1 MGARATFL
9 NRFRNP
15 GEPPEAEAERLRATD
30 NWIAWVRVAAVPFA
44 AVQVLLT
51 PSYPDGYEAWA
62 WAATAVLAV
71 GAGAF
76 LFMSRL
82 PRSLAGRHLLGAT
95 SLAFD
100 IGVVAAFV
108 LVYSYEEGAPIR
120 QLLYLPLVEGALRY
134 GLGGG
139 LVVPLLQLPVVVV
152 FEWWRTHRFSEG
164 SFDVDHVTFPLGLQL
179 VMGLVVGW
187 LVDRLRHESAVASSR
202 AREAEELRDQ
212 IGRRADQ
219 LEAVSRCARALSSTL
234 DPAEAFRRFLREAQM
249 AFRFDRLA
257 LVLAQGDRAEVL
269 ANAGQGDE
277 TVLPAGT
284 NVPLAGTALEEVC
297 KTGRTVV
304 REDMGEP
311 PFFNEDPELVG
322 SGLRSRVAAPLPAG
336 DRILGMLSVSR
347 RESSSFSADDVSLIT
362 LLGRQVATAVENIRS
377 FEAERNAAEELRRL
391 STLRADFVSLVSH
404 ELRAPMASVIG
415 CAATLRSRW
424 RVLRP
429 DQRESF
435 LALIE
440 DETSRLAAL
449 IGDVLDTSRMD
460 AGTFSYSF
468 APVDVEELVREAVAM
483 TQLGQED
490 VRVRADV
497 VSPLPAVRGDRE
509 RLRQVLLNL
518 LGNAI
523 KYTIGGDE
531 IEVRAAASNG
541 RVEIAVTDHG
551 PGIAPA
557 DQRMIFEKFGRATPS
572 GSTPGAG
579 LGLFIARSIVE
590 AHDGSLE
597 VESAL
602 GAGATFTV
610 ALPTGS

>member
-1 MGARATFL
+1 MGARTSFL
-9 NRFRNP
+9 SWFGNS
-15 GEPPEAEAERLRATD
+15 GESPEAEAERLRATD
-30 NWIAWVRVAAVPFA
+30 GWIAWVRLAAVPFA
-44 AVQVLLT
+44 VLQVLLT
-51 PSYPDGYEAWA
+51 PAYPDGYELWA
-62 WAATAVLAV
+62 WVATAILAV
-71 GAGAF
+71 GAGVF
-76 LFMSRL
+76 FILSRV
-82 PRSLAGRHLLGAT
+82 PRSLAGRHVLGAT
-95 SLAFD
+95 GLVFD
-100 IGVVAAFV
+100 IAVVGMFV
-108 LVYSYEEGAPIR
+108 LVYSFEEGSPIR

-134 GLGGG
+134 GLAGG
-139 LVVPLLQLPVVVV
+139 VAVPFAQLPILVV
-152 FEWWRTHRFSEG
+152 FEWFRTDRFTGG
-164 SFDVDHVTFPLGLQL
+164 SFDADQVTFPLGLQL
-179 VMGLVVGW
+179 IMGLVVGW
-187 LVDRLRHESAVASSR
+187 LVDRLRRESALAESR
-202 AREAEELRDQ
+202 AREAEQLRDQ

-219 LEAVSRCARALSSTL
+219 LEAVNRCARALSSTL
-234 DPAEAFRRFLREAQM
+234 DPAEAFRRFLREAQT
-249 AFRFDRLA
+249 AFHFDRLA

-269 ANAGQGDE
+269 ANAGQGHR
-277 TVLPAGT
+277 TVLPVGT
-284 NVPLAGTALEEVC
+284 NVALAGTALAEVC
-297 KTGRTVV
+297 RTGRTVV
-304 REDMGEP
+304 RDDMAEP
-311 PFFNEDPELVG
+311 PHFNEDTELVD

-336 DRILGMLSVSR
+336 DGVLGMLSVSR
-347 RESSSFSADDVSLIT
+347 RQAGSFSADDVSLIT

-391 STLRADFVSLVSH
+391 SALRADFVSLVSH

-415 CAATLRSRW
+415 CAATLRNRW

-429 DQRESF
+429 EQRESF

-468 APVDVEELVREAVAM
+468 ALVDVEELVREAVAM

-490 VRVRADV
+490 VQVRAEV
-497 VSPLPAVRGDRE
+497 VSPLPAVQGDRD

-518 LGNAI
+518 LGNAL
-523 KYTIGGDE
+523 KYTVGGDE
-531 IEVRAAASNG
+531 VEVRAAASNG

-557 DQRMIFEKFGRATPS
+557 DQRLIFEKFGRATPS

-597 VESAL
+597 VESTP

-610 ALPTGS
+610 ALPIAA

>member
-1 MGARATFL
+1 MGARTSFL
-9 NRFRNP
+9 SWLGNS
-15 GEPPEAEAERLRATD
+15 GEPPEAEADRLRATD
-30 NWIAWVRVAAVPFA
+30 SWIAWARLAAVPFA

-51 PSYPDGYEAWA
+51 PVYPDGYEVWA
-62 WAATAVLAV
+62 WVATGVLAA
-71 GAGAF
+71 GAGVF
-76 LFMSRL
+76 LVLTRF
-82 PRSLAGRHLLGAT
+82 PRSLAGRHVLGAA

-100 IGVVAAFV
+100 IGVVAIFV
-108 LVYSYEEGAPIR
+108 LVYSFEEGSPIR
-120 QLLYLPLVEGALRY
+120 QLLYLPLIEGALRY
-134 GLGGG
+134 GLAGG
-139 LVVPLLQLPVVVV
+139 LAVPFAQLPVVVA
-152 FEWWRTHRFSEG
+152 FEWFRTDRFTGG
-164 SFDVDHVTFPLGLQL
+164 SFDADQVTFPLGLQL
-179 VMGLVVGW
+179 IMGLVVGW
-187 LVDRLRHESAVASSR
+187 LVDRLRRESAVAGSR
-202 AREAEELRDQ
+202 AREAEQLRDQ

-219 LEAVSRCARALSSTL
+219 LEAVNRCARALSSTL
-234 DPAEAFRRFLREAQM
+234 DPAEAFRRFLREAQT
-249 AFRFDRLA
+249 AFHFDRLA
-257 LVLAQGDRAEVL
+257 LVLVQGDRAEVL
-269 ANAGQGDE
+269 ANAGHGDE

-284 NVPLAGTALEEVC
+284 SVPLDGTALAEVC
-297 KTGRTVV
+297 RTGRTVV
-304 REDMGEP
+304 RQDMAEP
-311 PFFNEDPELVG
+311 PRFNEDSELVD
-322 SGLRSRVAAPLPAG
+322 SDLRSRVAAPLPAG

-347 RESSSFSADDVSLIT
+347 REPSAFSAGDVSLIT

-391 STLRADFVSLVSH
+391 SALRADFVSLVSH

-490 VRVRADV
+490 VQVRAEV

-518 LGNAI
+518 LGNAL
-523 KYTIGGDE
+523 KYTVGEDE
-531 IEVRAAASNG
+531 VEVRAAASNG

-557 DQRMIFEKFGRATPS
+557 DQRMIFEKFGRVTPS
-572 GSTPGAG
+572 GWTPGAG

-597 VESAL
+597 VESTP
-602 GAGATFTV
+602 GAGATFTL
-610 ALPTGS
+610 ALPAF

>member
-1 MGARATFL
+1 MGARTSVLSWFG
-9 NRFRNP
+9 NP

-30 NWIAWVRVAAVPFA
+30 SWIAWVRLAAVPFA
-44 AVQVLLT
+44 VVQVLLT
-51 PSYPDGYEAWA
+51 HAYPDGYELWA
-62 WAATAVLAV
+62 WVTTAVLA
-71 GAGAF
+71 AGAVAFFF
-76 LFMSRL
+76 LTSW
-82 PRSLAGRHLLGAT
+82 PRSLAERHLLGVA

-100 IGVVAAFV
+100 IGVVAGFV
-108 LVYSYEEGAPIR
+108 FVYSFEEGSPIR
-120 QLLYLPLVEGALRY
+120 QLLYLPLVEGALRS
-134 GLGGG
+134 GLTGG
-139 LVVPLLQLPVVVV
+139 LAVPFAQLPVVIG
-152 FEWWRTHRFSEG
+152 FEWFRTHRFG
-164 SFDVDHVTFPLGLQL
+164 DGAFDADHVTFPFGLQL
-179 VMGLVVGW
+179 IMGLVVGW
-187 LVDRLRHESAVASSR
+187 LVDRLRRESAFAGSR
-202 AREAEELRDQ
+202 AREAEQLRDQ

-219 LEAVSRCARALSSTL
+219 LEAVNRCARALSSTL
-234 DPAEAFRRFLREAQM
+234 DPAEAFRRFLREAQT
-249 AFRFDRLA
+249 AFHFDRLA

-277 TVLPAGT
+277 IVLPAGT
-284 NVPLAGTALEEVC
+284 NVPLAGTALAEVC
-297 KTGRTVV
+297 KTGRTVI
-304 REDMGEP
+304 REDMAEP
-311 PFFNEDPELVG
+311 PLFNEDSELVDT
-322 SGLRSRVAAPLPAG
+322 GLRSRVAAPLPAG

-347 RESSSFSADDVSLIT
+347 REPSSFSSDDVTLIT

-391 STLRADFVSLVSH
+391 SALRADFVSLVSH

-424 RVLRP
+424 RVLSP
-429 DQRESF
+429 QQRESF

-490 VRVRADV
+490 VQVRAEV

-518 LGNAI
+518 LGNAV
-523 KYTIGGDE
+523 KYTVAGDE
-531 IEVRAAASNG
+531 VEVRAATSNG
-541 RVEIAVTDHG
+541 RVEVAVTDHG
-551 PGIAPA
+551 PGIAA
-557 DQRMIFEKFGRATPS
+557 TDQRMIFEKFGRATPS

-590 AHDGSLE
+590 AHEGSLE
-597 VESAL
+597 VESTP
-602 GAGATFTV
+602 GAGATFTLD
-610 ALPTGS
+610 LPARD

>member
-1 MGARATFL
+1 MGARPPVL
-9 NRFRNP
+9 SWLGNP
-15 GEPPEAEAERLRATD
+15 GEPPGAELERLRATD
-30 NWIAWVRVAAVPFA
+30 GWIAWVRLAAVPFA

-51 PSYPDGYEAWA
+51 PAYPDGYEVWA
-62 WAATAVLAV
+62 WVATAILAV
-71 GAGAF
+71 GAGV
-76 LFMSRL
+76 LFVLTRA
-82 PRSLAGRHLLGAT
+82 PRSLAGRHVLGAAA
-95 SLAFD
+95 LAFD
-100 IGVVAAFV
+100 IGVVAIFV
-108 LVYSYEEGAPIR
+108 FVYSFEDGSPIP

-134 GLGGG
+134 GLAGG
-139 LVVPLLQLPVVVV
+139 LAVPFAQLPVLIA
-152 FEWWRTHRFSEG
+152 FEWFRTDRFTGG
-164 SFDVDHVTFPLGLQL
+164 SFNVDQVTFPLGLQL
-179 VMGLVVGW
+179 IMGLVVGW
-187 LVDRLRHESAVASSR
+187 LVDRLRRESALAGSR
-202 AREAEELRDQ
+202 AREAEQLRDQ

-219 LEAVSRCARALSSTL
+219 LEAVNRCARALSSTL
-234 DPAEAFRRFLREAQM
+234 DPAEAFRRFLREAQT
-249 AFRFDRLA
+249 AFHFDRLA

-269 ANAGQGDE
+269 ANAGQGDKI
-277 TVLPAGT
+277 VLPVGT
-284 NVPLAGTALEEVC
+284 SVPLEGTALAEVLRTR
-297 KTGRTVV
+297 KTVV
-304 REDMGEP
+304 REDMAEP
-311 PFFNEDPELVG
+311 PHFNEDSELVDF
-322 SGLRSRVAAPLPAG
+322 GLRSRVAAPLPAG
-336 DRILGMLSVSR
+336 DRVLGMLSVSR
-347 RESSSFSADDVSLIT
+347 RTPSSFSADDVSLIT

-391 STLRADFVSLVSH
+391 SALRADFVSLVSH

-429 DQRESF
+429 QQRESF

-468 APVDVEELVREAVAM
+468 AVVDVEQLVREAVAM

-490 VRVRADV
+490 VQVRAKV
-497 VSPLPAVRGDRE
+497 VSPLPAVQGDRE

-518 LGNAI
+518 LGNAL
-523 KYTIGGDE
+523 KYTVGGDE
-531 IEVRAAASNG
+531 VEVRAAASNG

-557 DQRMIFEKFGRATPS
+557 DQRLIFEKFGRATPS

-597 VESAL
+597 VESTP
-602 GAGATFTV
+602 GTGATFTV
-610 ALPTGS
+610 ALPVSA

>member
-1 MGARATFL
+1 MGARTPVL
-9 NRFRNP
+9 SWLGNP
-15 GEPPEAEAERLRATD
+15 GEPPEAEAERLRETD
-30 NWIAWVRVAAVPFA
+30 AWIAWVRLAAVPFA

-51 PSYPDGYEAWA
+51 PAYPDGYEVWA
-62 WAATAVLAV
+62 WIATALLAA
-71 GAGAF
+71 GAGVF
-76 LFMSRL
+76 LFLTRL
-82 PRSLAGRHLLGAT
+82 PRSLAERHVLGAA

-108 LVYSYEEGAPIR
+108 LVYSFEEGSPIL

-134 GLGGG
+134 GLAGG
-139 LVVPLLQLPVVVV
+139 LAVPFAQLPVVLV
-152 FEWWRTHRFSEG
+152 FEWWRTHRFDG
-164 SFDVDHVTFPLGLQL
+164 GAFDADQVTFPLGLQL
-179 VMGLVVGW
+179 IMGLVVGW
-187 LVDRLRHESAVASSR
+187 LVDRLRRESGLAGSR
-202 AREAEELRDQ
+202 AREAELLRDQ

-219 LEAVSRCARALSSTL
+219 LEAVNRCARALSSTL
-234 DPAEAFRRFLREAQM
+234 DPAEAFRRFLREAQT
-249 AFRFDRLA
+249 AFHFDRLS
-257 LVLAQGDRAEVL
+257 LVLVRGDRAEVL
-269 ANAGQGDE
+269 AIAGQGDE

-284 NVPLAGTALEEVC
+284 NVPLEGTALAEVC
-297 KTGRTVV
+297 STGRTVV
-304 REDMGEP
+304 RDDMAEP
-311 PFFNEDPELVG
+311 PRFSEDSELVDF
-322 SGLRSRVAAPLPAG
+322 GLRSRVAAPLPAG

-347 RESSSFSADDVSLIT
+347 RNPSAFSADDVSLIT
-362 LLGRQVATAVENIRS
+362 LLGRQVATAVENIQS

-391 STLRADFVSLVSH
+391 SALRADFVSLVSH

-424 RVLRP
+424 HVLSP

-468 APVDVEELVREAVAM
+468 DLVDVEALVREAVAA
-483 TQLGQED
+483 TQLGHEEI
-490 VRVRADV
+490 RVRAEV
-497 VSPLPAVRGDRE
+497 ASPLPAVRGDRE

-518 LGNAI
+518 LGNAV
-523 KYTIGGDE
+523 KYTVLEDE
-531 IEVRAAASNG
+531 IEVRAVASNG
-541 RVEIAVTDHG
+541 RVEIAVSDHG

-557 DQRMIFEKFGRATPS
+557 DQRLIFEKFGRATPS

-597 VESAL
+597 VESTP
-602 GAGATFTV
+602 GAGSTFV
-610 ALPTGS
+610 LSLPAGI